1 MLDQCLQHF
10 CENVSPGV
18 GRVFLETQ
26 AFQVSCQ
33 GLFEKPKEV
42 LSIFKWFW
50 NGFSNF
56 FVSVVKRNEI
66 SQTFKFSW
74 LYVPT
79 ALS

>member
-42 LSIFKWFW
+42 LSIFKWF
-50 NGFSNF
+50 
-56 FVSVVKRNEI
+56 
-66 SQTFKFSW
+66 
-74 LYVPT
+74 
-79 ALS
+79 